1 MNHNYIHNNKEIV
14 RHVWYTDRNQTIKF
28 GDKINSYIIRDFS
41 SAISRYLKTG
51 KKSLIVDFA
60 YVKQAYPNG
69 MIPVI
74 STIENLRALGHKIS
88 TTLPANFH
96 VRRLFRSVNWAH
108 FLCPEQNETSES
120 FHDRHLVTRHFS
132 DYNQQKD
139 LVNDFMDVIIR
150 NMEVPKD
157 VLSGIE
163 WSINEITDNVLNH
176 SESKIGGFVQA
187 STYPQNDTIAFA
199 IGDSGR
205 GILNSLKEG
214 IPTLR
219 TDSQAIG
226 EAIKAG
232 VTRNPKFGQGNGLA
246 GSLRITTMTGGSF
259 DITSGAGR
267 LVSTLDDSK
276 RNDRYNDQSYQG
288 TIVCGQIKMSKDFS
302 IINALDFGG
311 ATPYVAVNIID
322 LQYEK
327 TDQDCL
333 LMVMKDETTG
343 YGTRRAGKQLRTKVM
358 NFIIQKPDY
367 PIIIDWSGIP
377 VISSSFADE
386 FIGKT
391 FLELGAITFSAKIR
405 NRGMEELIKSLLD
418 KAISQRLTQTKDDE

>member
-1 MNHNYIHNNKEIV
+1 
-14 RHVWYTDRNQTIKF
+14 
-28 GDKINSYIIRDFS
+28 
-41 SAISRYLKTG
+41 
-51 KKSLIVDFA
+51 
-60 YVKQAYPNG
+60 
-69 MIPVI
+69 
-74 STIENLRALGHKIS
+74 
-88 TTLPANFH
+88 
-96 VRRLFRSVNWAH
+96 
-108 FLCPEQNETSES
+108 
-120 FHDRHLVTRHFS
+120 
-132 DYNQQKD
+132 
-139 LVNDFMDVIIR
+139 
-150 NMEVPKD
+150 
-157 VLSGIE
+157 
-163 WSINEITDNVLNH
+163 
-176 SESKIGGFVQA
+176 
-187 STYPQNDTIAFA
+187 
-199 IGDSGR
+199 
-205 GILNSLKEG
+205 
-214 IPTLR
+214 
-219 TDSQAIG
+219 
-226 EAIKAG
+226 
-232 VTRNPKFGQGNGLA
+232 
-246 GSLRITTMTGGSF
+246 MTGGSF